1 MKTSPTSRSLAYLR
15 EQGYMAEVV
24 EKRVPNTN
32 ITKDLFGFID
42 ILAIKHGEILGV
54 QTTTNENAA
63 ARIRKIAEHP
73 NTSWVR
79 EAGIRIHVHG
89 WRKLKSG
96 WAVRVE
102 DVS

>member
-15 EQGYMAEVV
+15 EQGYIAEVV

-42 ILAIKHGEILGV
+42 ILAIKHGEVLGV
-54 QTTTNENAA
+54 QTTTNTNAA